1 MERRLTEEAD
11 RTNHYLSTLTH
22 PAIQSILVDRLLSRH
37 LQAILDMPGSGL
49 VSMIDSDR
57 VQDLHRIYTLFN
69 KVPEDVGK
77 RALKISL
84 RSDIEERGKGVNEA
98 AVNEQNV
105 PGPSGLNGAAQ
116 DNDGMDQD
124 EDPKAVDK
132 GSKGKGK
139 PRPPGAGTQS
149 ATLAGA
155 LSAAVRWVQDVL
167 DLKDKFDRLLDQAF
181 EGDKAIQGAI
191 NEVSSSRSS

>member
-1 MERRLTEEAD
+1 
-11 RTNHYLSTLTH
+11 
-22 PAIQSILVDRLLSRH
+22 
-37 LQAILDMPGSGL
+37 
-49 VSMIDSDR
+49 MIDSDR

-139 PRPPGAGTQS
+139 ARPPGAGTQS